1 MNVFK
6 FPINNFSPIDEQIY
20 IHLKNIIRNKEFED
34 IKIFPTPRDL
44 AIQIKQ
50 SYSDVMSAYRQLEV
64 EGYLKKQDDIFIVPH
79 FERVDKEHSSGY
91 KSDYVIDE
99 EVAIFD
105 FSPTTVDKQY
115 FPLSRWQEC
124 LLESSNLSSL
134 FQFSH
139 HDGEYLLR
147 EAICT
152 HLKKNRNIE
161 ASPANIFISSN
172 VPALLLQLG
181 TFLKKGGYYNSFKI
195 ENPGNYEAFSIFKEL
210 DYHLST
216 CPVSLEDG
224 HDVNSLKD
232 ERTLFYVT
240 LSYQQPLGYN
250 LPIEKRAK
258 LHQWAKKNDCLFIE
272 DDRET
277 AFRYDVR
284 NVYPM
289 ASVDSTHVIYINSFA
304 YSFLPSAKVAYM
316 VLPNKL
322 IEKYTQFTKH
332 LTQNSSPILQTA
344 IGHFINKG
352 YFLEHVEHMKQIY
365 NQKMQVLTAK
375 IQTTF
380 PERARIFGEEAG
392 QSLLLQLNNGMS
404 EEELIQSALEIGV
417 KVYPISPYY
426 LEGQTP
432 KTPTLILGFGQLTRN
447 EMTDAINRLYIKWY
461 T

>member
-6 FPINNFSPIDEQIY
+6 FPINNFSPVDEQIY
-20 IHLKNIIRNKEFED
+20 IHLKNIIRNKEFEN

-139 HDGEYLLR
+139 PDGEYLLR

-195 ENPGNYEAFSIFKEL
+195 ENPGNYEAFFIFKEL

-258 LHQWAKKNDCLFIE
+258 LHQWAKKMIVYLLRMIVKQPFGMMFAMFIQWLLSIVHMLFTLTHSLTLFYHRLKLLIWFFL
-272 DDRET
+272 T
-277 AFRYDVR
+277 NSLR
-284 NVYPM
+284 NIH
-289 ASVDSTHVIYINSFA
+289 SS
-304 YSFLPSAKVAYM
+304 
-316 VLPNKL
+316 
-322 IEKYTQFTKH
+322 
-332 LTQNSSPILQTA
+332 QNI
-344 IGHFINKG
+344 
-352 YFLEHVEHMKQIY
+352 
-365 NQKMQVLTAK
+365 
-375 IQTTF
+375 
-380 PERARIFGEEAG
+380 
-392 QSLLLQLNNGMS
+392 SL
-404 EEELIQSALEIGV
+404 
-417 KVYPISPYY
+417 
-426 LEGQTP
+426 
-432 KTPTLILGFGQLTRN
+432 KTPPYSPNSYRTF
-447 EMTDAINRLYIKWY
+447 Y
-461 T
+461 